1 MKPKQIKL
9 IKSLYK
15 SADYERKEK
24 IKECFPEVFELPST
38 GWLKNKFTSSIY
50 FRTGLSSGYG
60 FLATF
65 RTWVDSFS
73 EKNFDTCPGDWQPA
87 TKEEVETALIEEAKR
102 RGVWD
107 CPMVDINGVAWRKGF
122 LKYNELF
129 LFKGNKLWS
138 QYGLVFDN
146 GKWATPIEEETPNE
160 KEDFET
166 LYKKLKTK
174 VTFSNEVILEIDGK
188 RIKIT
193 LID

>member
-1 MKPKQIKL
+1 MKPNQTNI

-15 SADYERKEK
+15 SADYEQKEK
-24 IKECFPEVFELPST
+24 IKECFPEVFELPET
-38 GWLKNKFTSSIY
+38 GWLKSISGCIY
-50 FRTGLSSGYG
+50 FRTGKDSAYG
-60 FLATF
+60 ANTCKD
-65 RTWVDSFS
+65 WVVWNHRV
-73 EKNFDTCPGDWQPA
+73 NFVKEPQNWHPA
-87 TKEEVETALIEEAKR
+87 TESEVKEMLIAEAKR

-107 CPMVDINGVAWRKGF
+107 CPIVDKYGERKIRIVQEVF
-122 LKYNELF
+122 SLPLNQ
-129 LFKGNKLWS
+129 LWS

-146 GKWATPIEEETPNE
+146 GKWATPIEKPPSE

>member
-15 SADYERKEK
+15 SADYEQKEK
-24 IKECFPEVFELPST
+24 IKECFPEVFKLPSEGWVKSVNGSIIYKT
-38 GWLKNKFTSSIY
+38 GRDSGFGINLRGIWENCRGWS
-50 FRTGLSSGYG
+50 FRDLPE
-60 FLATF
+60 A
-65 RTWVDSFS
+65 
-73 EKNFDTCPGDWQPA
+73 WQPA
-87 TKEEVETALIEEAKR
+87 TESEVKEMLIEEAKR

-107 CPMVDINGVAWRKGF
+107 CPMKNSAQGGSVFLHPNGD
-122 LKYNELF
+122 
-129 LFKGNKLWS
+129 FKGNAGFYFEINELWS
-138 QYGLVFDN
+138 KYGLVFDN
-146 GKWATPIEEETPNE
+146 GKWATPIEETPNE

>member
-15 SADYERKEK
+15 SADYEQKEK

-38 GWLKNKFTSSIY
+38 GWVKSKITGSIY

-65 RTWVDSFS
+65 RTWVNSFS
-73 EKNFDTCPGDWQPA
+73 EKNFDTYPGDWQPA

-107 CPMVDINGVAWRKGF
+107 CPIFCLANETEAVHENAYCEKF
-122 LKYNELF
+122 YLKTNELY
-129 LFKGNKLWS
+129 S
-138 QYGLVFDN
+138 QYGCVFYN
-146 GKWATPIEEETPNE
+146 GKWATPIEKPKTETIQLFGNM
-160 KEDFET
+160 
-166 LYKKLKTK
+166 Y
-174 VTFSNEVILEIDGK
+174 
-188 RIKIT
+188 KIT